1 MAVRRRK
8 ALAAPEMQGKST
20 RAKAQAVGA
29 GKSTVQRDTSVSGVP
44 DGTPEIRTEDT
55 TSPPPAPTKVIG
67 LAINHENMTDAEV
80 STAITRYEDEL
91 GIPATDALTRPEGRL
106 VDMVLAAFPELEEKL
121 NASAR

>member
-1 MAVRRRK
+1 MANERMTLVMPTP
-8 ALAAPEMQGKST
+8 ATEINLIETFAA
-20 RAKAQAVGA
+20 
-29 GKSTVQRDTSVSGVP
+29 
-44 DGTPEIRTEDT
+44 
-55 TSPPPAPTKVIG
+55 TKVIG
-67 LAINHENMTDAEV
+67 LAINHEMLTDAEV